1 MPLPK
6 TSSPSLV
13 PPTRLL
19 VTGRQESTRSLFAKR
34 PDGMADWIL
43 IYTEGGRSYYRSAGV
58 EFFARAGDVIL
69 IRPGTPH
76 EYGLDE
82 SHGYWKDTWTHFL
95 PRPDCLE
102 WLHWPELAPGMM
114 RLHLTGAVRAQV
126 RAELHH
132 MDAAAHGTHRRHE
145 EFAVNALERAL
156 LLCDSRNPLH
166 AESHRDDRIRK
177 AMRLL
182 CERPEERFTVE
193 TLARKCGLS
202 RSRFAELF
210 SEQAGMPPLVFL
222 EQQRLRRAREL
233 LEHTSLNLAE
243 ISEQCGF
250 ASAFYFSLRFKKQF
264 GASPRDYRK
273 RM

>member
-1 MPLPK
+1 MLKMPPI
-6 TSSPSLV
+6 SLV

-19 VTGRQESTRSLFAKR
+19 VTGRQESTRPLFAKR
-34 PDGMADWIL
+34 PDGSADWIL
-43 IYTEGGRSYYRSAGV
+43 IYNEGGRSYYRSAGV
-58 EFFARAGDVIL
+58 EFFARAGDMIL
-69 IRPGTPH
+69 IRPWTPH

-102 WLHWPELAPGMM
+102 WLHWPELAPGLMHL
-114 RLHLTGAVRAQV
+114 RLAGAVRAQV
-126 RAELHH
+126 RAELYS

-166 AESHRDDRIRK
+166 AGSRLDERIRK

-182 CERPEERFTVE
+182 CERPEERFSVE
-193 TLARKCGLS
+193 ALARKCGLS

-210 SEQAGMPPLVFL
+210 CEQAGMPPLAFL

-243 ISEQCGF
+243 VSLQCGF
-250 ASAFYFSLRFKKQF
+250 ANAFYFSLRFKKQF
-264 GASPRDYRK
+264 GVSPRAYRK
-273 RM
+273 R